1 LEASKSLH
9 FFMALPQIWLLR
21 CRKLM
26 RDLGAGWCKRDFPLD
41 GAAPIGLG
49 GFGRCYFQFLIGADV
64 VSVKSWVC
72 GMVSSP
78 PPPPSKWHLAL

>member
-1 LEASKSLH
+1 
-9 FFMALPQIWLLR
+9 
-21 CRKLM
+21 M

-64 VSVKSWVC
+64 VSVKSWVPMASC
-72 GMVSSP
+72 LVRKSHG
-78 PPPPSKWHLAL
+78 KDAT